1 MKKLVVPTVSL
12 FLALCSVTSAQTT
25 VVTVPGEV
33 RTYVLEQ
40 QTPSLTFEGDLA
52 VGTALPDTV
61 EVHTIP
67 DQPEYS
73 YVILNNKRVLVNPKT
88 RAVVEILE

>member
-67 DQPEYS
+67 DQPDYS